1 MNKHDFPIIEHDPA
15 KDAVINPPPGK
26 DGFRLPERAVL
37 CFPRDTIDSVA
48 KERSLEPIHSLRTAM
63 SRHPIYALETCDTTI
78 AFCQPGI
85 TAPFASALLEELIG
99 LGVRKVIACGLC
111 GVLDESMP
119 RGMVVIP
126 TSAVRD
132 EGTSYHYLPASR
144 EVSATP
150 RVIPVIEEVLKAH
163 DCRYVLG
170 KTWTTDAFYRE
181 TPARVRCRR
190 EEGCLTVEMEASA
203 MFAVAQFR
211 GIEIGMLL
219 GCGDDVSGEVWD
231 ARRDHKALTPDEKL
245 FWLAMEACGR
255 LRGADGDA

>member
-1 MNKHDFPIIEHDPA
+1 MNKRDFPIIEYDPA
-15 KDAVINPPPGK
+15 KHAVINPPPGK
-26 DGFRLPERAVL
+26 DGFCLPERAVL
-37 CFPRDTIDSVA
+37 CFPQDTIDAVVR
-48 KERSLEPIHSLRTAM
+48 ERALKPIHSLVTAM
-63 SRHPIYALETCDTTI
+63 SKHPIYIVEAFGETV
-78 AFCQPGI
+78 AVCQPGI
-85 TAPFASALLEELIG
+85 TAPFTGALLDELIG
-99 LGVRKVIACGLC
+99 LGVRKVVACGLC
-111 GVLDESMP
+111 GVLDKGMP
-119 RGMVVIP
+119 RGMIVVP

-132 EGTSYHYLPASR
+132 EGTSYHYLPPSR
-144 EVSATP
+144 EVSPTP

-181 TPARVRCRR
+181 TPARVKCRC

-245 FWLAMEACGR
+245 FWLAMEACAG
-255 LRGADGDA
+255 L